1 MNEILKETISAAKK
15 LQRKGIIN
23 IGDNI
28 NLKGEVNYQVIA
40 AIAEELNIFMDKEEY
55 ETLKYHKEKLLDE
68 LVISGFREEDLIC
81 NFSVDFKTNIIKEFI
96 DLEDPTLIDGI
107 YYFMDNCENL
117 RKLYGKAIIQIEDG
131 KFTNFTF

>member
-107 YYFMDNCENL
+107 YYFMDN
-117 RKLYGKAIIQIEDG
+117 YS
-131 KFTNFTF
+131 